1 MGNFLISTAGQET
14 PDFLAFGGV
23 AVIGSEQMIS
33 KGKLAV
39 RNGNYSGRYDH
50 SILRQLPRGDTASF
64 ECTLVCT

>member
-23 AVIGSEQMIS
+23 AISGSEQMIS

-39 RNGNYSGRYDH
+39 RNGDY

-64 ECTLVCT
+64 ECTLVCK